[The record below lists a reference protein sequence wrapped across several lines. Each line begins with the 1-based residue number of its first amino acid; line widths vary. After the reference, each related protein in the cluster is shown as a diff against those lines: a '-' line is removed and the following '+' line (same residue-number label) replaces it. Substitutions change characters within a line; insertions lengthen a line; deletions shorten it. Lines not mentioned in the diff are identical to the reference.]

1 MSKEECG
8 KVEKGRN
15 STDHS
20 ELLRPSLQCLCC
32 DQSKMLGMGCG
43 AEQEFIWYIM
53 HCIMH

>member
-1 MSKEECG
+1 MSKEEFG

-20 ELLRPSLQCLCC
+20 ELLSPSLQCLCC
-32 DQSKMLGMGCG
+32 DQSRILGMRCG

-53 HCIMH
+53 H